1 MKRPWMAA
9 VLVLTALVALTVSGC
24 TQPSLAEQRFT
35 EAYESAVNRFGLNPE
50 DWDLLSL
57 KNFAT
62 REGLERV
69 AFSSTARAPTL
80 DVALHDALTLYHHGA
95 QVFPPIL
102 LSRDGRTV
110 LVCLWD
116 IYEKTVCLVRLG
128 FDDAAGW
135 TITEVG
141 KR

>member
-9 VLVLTALVALTVSGC
+9 VLALAALVALSVSGC
-24 TQPSLAEQRFT
+24 TQPSLSEERFT
-35 EAYESAVNRFGLNPE
+35 EAYESAVNRFGLSPE

-57 KNFAT
+57 ENFAT

-69 AFSSTARAPTL
+69 ACSSAARAPTL
-80 DVALHDALTLYHHGA
+80 DMTLHDALTVYHHGA

-110 LVCLWD
+110 LVCLYD
-116 IYEKTVCLVRLG
+116 IFEETVCLVRLG

-135 TITEVG
+135 TITEVS